1 MDVSKISRTVDNIY
15 KAVTIVSRSVK
26 RIYVVVK
33 SIKFKT
39 ILPIKSV
46 FEFVFNCG

>member
-1 MDVSKISRTVDNIY
+1 MDVSKISRNVKNVYKTVTMI
-15 KAVTIVSRSVK
+15 SRPVK

-33 SIKFKT
+33 SITFIT

-46 FEFVFNCG
+46 FEYFFKCG